1 MKKYTYQAKTFE
13 EAKNQAMSDLMEQEE
28 NLYIKEIESTNKL
41 FNKKSVIEVIKK
53 DDVVEAIK
61 ELIKGIVTDM
71 GLTVNMEVKK
81 REDSL
86 NITLY
91 TDNNAVLIGK
101 NARTLD
107 ALTTVI
113 KQSLYKD
120 LGESYKFVLDIGE
133 YKQKRE
139 WNLEKMAKSIAREVA
154 KTKVEAKLEPMNS
167 YERRIIHNTLGQNK
181 KVYTDA
187 GMDKTIS
194 TLDYSLSDRIHTMKN
209 KWNNLVSNDKEAALV
224 KKILQDLNSMK
235 TVFDLTYKNIPV
247 SEISEIVKAS
257 IPEQYTL
264 CESPKFSYSPF
275 ESHEYDSFFTSINS
289 NRLES
294 IIINLLQNSCSAI
307 ERYFYSLPIEKMM
320 QYQGYIKLSTNIEQR
335 EGKLYYTITLEDNG
349 GGFPEPEKIYKVPIT
364 SSDKSN
370 GERKGAGTL
379 YINTFVRRMNG
390 FIEASNV
397 VLPDN
402 MIGAKTTIY
411 FLLNK
416 EVNNE

>member
-13 EAKNQAMSDLMEQEE
+13 EAKNQAMADLMEQEE

-133 YKQKRE
+133 YKQKRVQ
-139 WNLEKMAKSIAREVA
+139 EKC
-154 KTKVEAKLEPMNS
+154 
-167 YERRIIHNTLGQNK
+167 
-181 KVYTDA
+181 
-187 GMDKTIS
+187 IS
-194 TLDYSLSDRIHTMKN
+194 R
-209 KWNNLVSNDKEAALV
+209 AL
-224 KKILQDLNSMK
+224 
-235 TVFDLTYKNIPV
+235 
-247 SEISEIVKAS
+247 
-257 IPEQYTL
+257 
-264 CESPKFSYSPF
+264 
-275 ESHEYDSFFTSINS
+275 
-289 NRLES
+289 
-294 IIINLLQNSCSAI
+294 
-307 ERYFYSLPIEKMM
+307 
-320 QYQGYIKLSTNIEQR
+320 
-335 EGKLYYTITLEDNG
+335 
-349 GGFPEPEKIYKVPIT
+349 
-364 SSDKSN
+364 
-370 GERKGAGTL
+370 
-379 YINTFVRRMNG
+379 FVQ
-390 FIEASNV
+390 V
-397 VLPDN
+397 WPL
-402 MIGAKTTIY
+402 
-411 FLLNK
+411 
-416 EVNNE
+416 

>member
-13 EAKNQAMSDLMEQEE
+13 EAKNQAMADLMEQEE

-181 KVYTDA
+181 KVYT
-187 GMDKTIS
+187 
-194 TLDYSLSDRIHTMKN
+194 
-209 KWNNLVSNDKEAALV
+209 
-224 KKILQDLNSMK
+224 
-235 TVFDLTYKNIPV
+235 
-247 SEISEIVKAS
+247 
-257 IPEQYTL
+257 
-264 CESPKFSYSPF
+264 ESVGEEPNRCVVIKPK
-275 ESHEYDSFFTSINS
+275 DV
-289 NRLES
+289 
-294 IIINLLQNSCSAI
+294 I
-307 ERYFYSLPIEKMM
+307 E
-320 QYQGYIKLSTNIEQR
+320 N
-335 EGKLYYTITLEDNG
+335 
-349 GGFPEPEKIYKVPIT
+349 
-364 SSDKSN
+364 
-370 GERKGAGTL
+370 
-379 YINTFVRRMNG
+379 
-390 FIEASNV
+390 
-397 VLPDN
+397 
-402 MIGAKTTIY
+402 
-411 FLLNK
+411 
-416 EVNNE
+416 

>member
-13 EAKNQAMSDLMEQEE
+13 EAKNQAMADLMEQEE

-154 KTKVEAKLEPMNS
+154 KTQVEAKLEPMNS

-181 KVYTDA
+181 KVYTESV
-187 GMDKTIS
+187 GEEPNRCVVIKP
-194 TLDYSLSDRIHTMKN
+194 
-209 KWNNLVSNDKEAALV
+209 KEE
-224 KKILQDLNSMK
+224 IL
-235 TVFDLTYKNIPV
+235 
-247 SEISEIVKAS
+247 
-257 IPEQYTL
+257 
-264 CESPKFSYSPF
+264 
-275 ESHEYDSFFTSINS
+275 
-289 NRLES
+289 
-294 IIINLLQNSCSAI
+294 
-307 ERYFYSLPIEKMM
+307 EK
-320 QYQGYIKLSTNIEQR
+320 
-335 EGKLYYTITLEDNG
+335 
-349 GGFPEPEKIYKVPIT
+349 
-364 SSDKSN
+364 
-370 GERKGAGTL
+370 
-379 YINTFVRRMNG
+379 
-390 FIEASNV
+390 
-397 VLPDN
+397 
-402 MIGAKTTIY
+402 
-411 FLLNK
+411 
-416 EVNNE
+416 